1 MAQLPM
7 HIACGI
13 LNNLEQR
20 LQREKDLV
28 VLRQKRP
35 RLIEVIQGAESPA
48 AALKLLEKEFTF
60 EPPCSVSYGMI
71 TYMHNQIALSQRL
84 KNALASLDQGIIA

>member
-20 LQREKDLV
+20 LQKEKDLQV
-28 VLRQKRP
+28 IRQRRP
-35 RLIEVIQGAESPA
+35 RLIEVIQGADTPQS
-48 AALKLLEKEFTF
+48 ALKLLETEFTYQ
-60 EPPCSVSYGMI
+60 PPTCVSFGII
-71 TYMHNQIALSQRL
+71 TYVRNQLALSKRL
-84 KNALASLDQGIIA
+84 KSALSTIDLGIFA